1 MGQAS
6 PAMGRHCNLGDDW
19 GRCLDPGGPR
29 AQSGGWFI
37 KQVWGQVLEHTAYTG
52 HRTLAVI
59 LPLKHFLPV
68 HQSIP
73 PDEQTAAISGAM
85 SGPPFFWLQN
95 NRDDYEGEDSL
106 GDAGAQSLDDST
118 WAFMWSNTSSAARQ
132 QEEEEAEE
140 AKEVAAAT
148 VTAVMPGADSSGG
161 NISAAE
167 GLRRRLGKFRAP
179 PPSDEESGGGKPS
192 GEGKEDEVE
201 DEAGS
206 SSYSDLKRGKR
217 FKKLSK
223 LLCSVQVRMG
233 GAVVRPTR
241 GWWVSPWSEWG
252 FCRATR
258 AIHALQLVINK
269 RPDPESVNIEYGR
282 ICLAE
287 CGHQASDTGVW
298 MCTI

>member
-1 MGQAS
+1 ME
-6 PAMGRHCNLGDDW
+6 R
-19 GRCLDPGGPR
+19 
-29 AQSGGWFI
+29 
-37 KQVWGQVLEHTAYTG
+37 TAYSDCDF
-52 HRTLAVI
+52 TLKT
-59 LPLKHFLPV
+59 LMPV

-73 PDEQTAAISGAM
+73 QDERTSAISGAM
-85 SGPPFFWLQN
+85 SGPPFFWLRN

-252 FCRATR
+252 FCRATPMQGNACNSR
-258 AIHALQLVINK
+258 STAFNK
-269 RPDPESVNIEYGR
+269 
-282 ICLAE
+282 
-287 CGHQASDTGVW
+287 
-298 MCTI
+298 